1 MNEREVIDAVALP
14 IYTLGS
20 AFMFHPDTLARGKD
34 LGLDGFRFYVVGRGG
49 VLGDCEAEV
58 VHSAFGYFHPGLIA
72 KMWNSAREKV
82 PPRDA
87 SRAYLACNHDL
98 GRATLTAAAGLDAF
112 VDAAATV
119 IGAAPAEA
127 LALFAGFRAEPVP
140 DDAPAAALHQ
150 VTVLRELRGSA
161 HLAALAVCGLP
172 SHVAHAIK
180 RPDDVA
186 NFGWAADP
194 PVVTEDHRERWNRA
208 EALTADILEPVFAT
222 LTDPQ
227 RAALVDGTAAIEA
240 ALAAP

>member
-1 MNEREVIDAVALP
+1 MNEREAIAAVAPP

-20 AFMFHPDTLARGKD
+20 AFMFHPDTLAKGKE
-34 LGLDGFRFYVVGRGG
+34 LGLDGFRFYVLGRGG
-49 VLGDCEAEV
+49 VLGDCEADV

-72 KMWNSAREKV
+72 KMWNTGREHV
-82 PPRDA
+82 APRDA
-87 SRAYLACNHDL
+87 ARAYLACNHDL
-98 GRATLTAAAGLDAF
+98 GRTTLTGAAGLDSF
-112 VDAAATV
+112 VDAASAV
-119 IGAAPAEA
+119 VAAAHAEA

-161 HLAALAVCGLP
+161 HLVALAACGLP
-172 SHVAHAIK
+172 SHIAHAIR

-194 PVVTEDHRERWNRA
+194 PVVTDDHRARWEDA
-208 EALTADILEPVFAT
+208 EALTTSMLEPAFST

-240 ALAAP
+240 ALAT